1 MPTRTIAYLRVSTD
15 KQADRGVS
23 LDAQRA
29 KLKAYA
35 ELYELDL
42 VEIIVDAGQSA
53 KSLDRPGLQ
62 RALGMLKG
70 GEADALLVVKVDR
83 LTRSVADLGALV
95 ERYFAPGKAA
105 LLSVGEK
112 IDTRSAAGRL
122 VLNVLASVTQ
132 WDREAIGERTAMAM
146 QHQTPGQEGGAGDG
160 GSARFPN
167 GSVIY
172 LRRRLQRGRAPE
184 AARAEVRAGSD
195 RRGPGLRHRP
205 AAGRL
210 RGREAAVADYRGT
223 IVLTGT
229 PGNLIKGLFFDVTNG
244 REPEQ
249 SRGRPSGGGNEQ
261 GSVPLHAE
269 DLLPCRGPGGLDLAR
284 LSLAVP

>member
-1 MPTRTIAYLRVSTD
+1 M
-15 KQADRGVS
+15 
-23 LDAQRA
+23 
-29 KLKAYA
+29 
-35 ELYELDL
+35 
-42 VEIIVDAGQSA
+42 
-53 KSLDRPGLQ
+53 
-62 RALGMLKG
+62 
-70 GEADALLVVKVDR
+70 
-83 LTRSVADLGALV
+83 

-172 LRRRLQRGRAPE
+172 LVGADQRGRAPE

-205 AAGRL
+205 AAARV
-210 RGREAAVADYRGT
+210 RGPEAAVADYRGT

-249 SRGRPSGGGNEQ
+249 SLPRAAVMSKAQYLCTRRTCCPAVGRAGLTLPGSLLPSGVGHVLFRRRTAPNHPKVRPPLAEGGS
-261 GSVPLHAE
+261 GFAFS
-269 DLLPCRGPGGLDLAR
+269 AR
-284 LSLAVP
+284 RRHSDGDQ

>member
-1 MPTRTIAYLRVSTD
+1 
-15 KQADRGVS
+15 
-23 LDAQRA
+23 
-29 KLKAYA
+29 
-35 ELYELDL
+35 
-42 VEIIVDAGQSA
+42 
-53 KSLDRPGLQ
+53 
-62 RALGMLKG
+62 
-70 GEADALLVVKVDR
+70 
-83 LTRSVADLGALV
+83 
-95 ERYFAPGKAA
+95 
-105 LLSVGEK
+105 
-112 IDTRSAAGRL
+112 
-122 VLNVLASVTQ
+122 
-132 WDREAIGERTAMAM
+132 MAM

-172 LRRRLQRGRAPE
+172 LVGADQRGRAPE

-205 AAGRL
+205 AAARL
-210 RGREAAVADYRGT
+210 RGPEAAVAGYRGT

-249 SRGRPSGGGNEQ
+249 SRGRPSGGGDEQ

-284 LSLAVP
+284 LLPSGVGHVLFRRRTAPNHPKVRPPLAEGGSGFAFSARRRHSDGDQ